1 MFRLRLR
8 PNLPLR
14 ANFTYPQNVV
24 RNQEAAQMNNIRID
38 PKEFQKS
45 ITKEL
50 DTIKNRVRNLI
61 GSSHWEE
68 EGRYKEAILRN
79 VIKRF
84 LPSNLSIGTGFVIKK
99 NNGNTQISSQI
110 DIIIYDSTIP
120 VLFSEGDFVITTYK
134 NVKGIIEVK
143 TKIRN
148 NQLQEIIQKA
158 ETNGKLIGKKIFN
171 GIFSYEYE
179 DDINSR
185 NIDQA
190 LKKAKGYVNHIS
202 LGPNVFVRFWRRGD
216 RNRLNPPVENCQND
230 FYNIYNLEGLSF
242 SYFISNLLELTCS
255 SSLDDRWCFYI
266 QLWELRKDIG

>member
-1 MFRLRLR
+1 
-8 PNLPLR
+8 
-14 ANFTYPQNVV
+14 
-24 RNQEAAQMNNIRID
+24 MNNIRID

-190 LKKAKGYVNHIS
+190 LKKQKVM
-202 LGPNVFVRFWRRGD
+202 
-216 RNRLNPPVENCQND
+216 
-230 FYNIYNLEGLSF
+230 
-242 SYFISNLLELTCS
+242 
-255 SSLDDRWCFYI
+255 
-266 QLWELRKDIG
+266 

>member
-1 MFRLRLR
+1 
-8 PNLPLR
+8 
-14 ANFTYPQNVV
+14 
-24 RNQEAAQMNNIRID
+24 MNNIRID
-38 PKEFQKS
+38 PEEFQKS

-99 NNGNTQISSQI
+99 NNGDTQISKQI
-110 DIIIYDSTIP
+110 DIIIYDNTVP

-148 NQLQEIIQKA
+148 NQLEEIIQEKT
-158 ETNGKLIGKKIFN
+158 ETNGKLIGKNIFN

-179 DDINSR
+179 GDINSR
-185 NIDQA
+185 
-190 LKKAKGYVNHIS
+190 KKQKVM
-202 LGPNVFVRFWRRGD
+202 
-216 RNRLNPPVENCQND
+216 
-230 FYNIYNLEGLSF
+230 
-242 SYFISNLLELTCS
+242 
-255 SSLDDRWCFYI
+255 
-266 QLWELRKDIG
+266 

>member
-1 MFRLRLR
+1 M
-8 PNLPLR
+8 
-14 ANFTYPQNVV
+14 
-24 RNQEAAQMNNIRID
+24 
-38 PKEFQKS
+38 
-45 ITKEL
+45 
-50 DTIKNRVRNLI
+50 
-61 GSSHWEE
+61 
-68 EGRYKEAILRN
+68 
-79 VIKRF
+79 
-84 LPSNLSIGTGFVIKK
+84 
-99 NNGNTQISSQI
+99 
-110 DIIIYDSTIP
+110 
-120 VLFSEGDFVITTYK
+120 LFSEGDFVITTYK

-216 RNRLNPPVENCQND
+216 RSRLNPPVENCQND

-242 SYFISNLLELTCS
+242 SYFISNLLELICS
-255 SSLDDRWCFYI
+255 SSLDDRWWFLYPIMGTKERHRVRTICLEENLTAHNKRVSGFGSI
-266 QLWELRKDIG
+266 

>member
-1 MFRLRLR
+1 MSR
-8 PNLPLR
+8 
-14 ANFTYPQNVV
+14 
-24 RNQEAAQMNNIRID
+24 IRID
-38 PKEFQKS
+38 PEKFQKS

-99 NNGNTQISSQI
+99 NRGNTQISRQI
-110 DIIIYDSTIP
+110 DIIIYDNTIP

-148 NQLQEIIQKA
+148 NQLEEIIQKA
-158 ETNGKLIGKKIFN
+158 ETNGKLIGKNIFN
-171 GIFSYEYE
+171 GIFSYEYKG
-179 DDINSR
+179 DIND
-185 NIDQA
+185 IDKIIKEA
-190 LKKAKGYVNHIS
+190 EAKGYVNHIS
-202 LGPNVFVRFWRRGD
+202 LGPDVFIRFWKKED
-216 RNRLNPPVENCQND
+216 KNKLHPPVENCQND
-230 FYNIYNLEGLSF
+230 FYNIYNIKGLSYWN
-242 SYFISNLLELTCS
+242 SPVHRVLMI
-255 SSLDDRWCFYI
+255 DVGFYI
-266 QLWELRKDIG
+266 R

>member
-1 MFRLRLR
+1 
-8 PNLPLR
+8 
-14 ANFTYPQNVV
+14 
-24 RNQEAAQMNNIRID
+24 MNNIRID

-216 RNRLNPPVENCQND
+216 RSRLNPPVENCQND

-255 SSLDDRWCFYI
+255 SSLDDRWWFLYPIMGTKERHRVRTICSEENLTAHNKRVSGFGSI
-266 QLWELRKDIG
+266 